1 MEELTVQIQ
10 KPIIPP
16 LVWNKEA
23 VEQFVNDAISK
34 YTGRVYT
41 ADMIDGAKKDRAKLN
56 ALEKQLADIKP
67 AEPTIDTSKIA
78 MLEKVRNVYEI
89 IESDS
94 VDSVT
99 KNEILKSVIEK
110 IIYDR
115 SKDELKV
122 YYYYAPES
130 Q

>member
-41 ADMIDGAKKDRAKLN
+41 ADMIDGALLYGPHCSA
-56 ALEKQLADIKP
+56 
-67 AEPTIDTSKIA
+67 
-78 MLEKVRNVYEI
+78 
-89 IESDS
+89 
-94 VDSVT
+94 
-99 KNEILKSVIEK
+99 
-110 IIYDR
+110 
-115 SKDELKV
+115 
-122 YYYYAPES
+122 
-130 Q
+130 

>member
-1 MEELTVQIQ
+1 MRKKFDRIREAYRNGVDTLDEYKENKRMVQEE
-10 KPIIPP
+10 
-16 LVWNKEA
+16 KE
-23 VEQFVNDAISK
+23 
-34 YTGRVYT
+34 
-41 ADMIDGAKKDRAKLN
+41 M
-56 ALEKQLADIKP
+56 LEKQLADIKP

-94 VDSVT
+94 VDPVT

>member
-1 MEELTVQIQ
+1 MLWVLKRKMPCKTSVDLNVIITEQLRKNAEKFDRIREAYRNGVDTLDEYKENKRMVQEE
-10 KPIIPP
+10 
-16 LVWNKEA
+16 KE
-23 VEQFVNDAISK
+23 
-34 YTGRVYT
+34 
-41 ADMIDGAKKDRAKLN
+41 M
-56 ALEKQLADIKP
+56 LEKQLADIKP

-89 IESDS
+89 
-94 VDSVT
+94 
-99 KNEILKSVIEK
+99 LKSVIEK

>member
-1 MEELTVQIQ
+1 MVQEE
-10 KPIIPP
+10 
-16 LVWNKEA
+16 KE
-23 VEQFVNDAISK
+23 
-34 YTGRVYT
+34 
-41 ADMIDGAKKDRAKLN
+41 M
-56 ALEKQLADIKP
+56 LEKQLADIKP

-94 VDSVT
+94 VDPVT